1 MNDIE
6 PGLTGT
12 ATLVVG
18 ADDTAIAAA
27 SGDVPVLSTPRL
39 VALCEEATVAATA
52 ALLTPEVTTV
62 GVRVELDHVRAN
74 GVGAHVTAEACV
86 VEVVGRSISFA
97 VSASDGRREV
107 ARGTVVRA
115 VVDRDRFLAGIE
127 AARDAGAS
135 ARER

>member
-1 MNDIE
+1 MYDIE

-18 ADDTAIAAA
+18 SDDTAIAAG

-52 ALLTPEVTTV
+52 ALLPPDVTTV

-74 GVGAHVTAEACV
+74 GIGASVTAQASV
-86 VEVVGRSISFA
+86 VEVDGRSITFT
-97 VSASDGRREV
+97 VSASDGLREV
-107 ARGTVVRA
+107 ARGTVIRA
-115 VVDRDRFLAGIE
+115 AIDRARFLAGIE
-127 AARDAGAS
+127 PAPDPGA
-135 ARER
+135 